1 MISKEEVKHIAKL
14 SRLELT
20 EQEIEK
26 MQEDMSVVLD
36 YFELLKKV
44 PKSAEDSKDFGQ
56 KSIGIEET
64 RADEA
69 VSSYNIKDKL
79 IAKYPAKKDDYIKVK
94 TIL

>member
-26 MQEDMSVVLD
+26 MQKDISAVLD
-36 YFELLKKV
+36 YFELLKKI
-44 PKSAEDSKDFGQ
+44 PKQAGIANVSGK

-64 RADEA
+64 RKDE
-69 VSSYNIKDKL
+69 VISSYNIRDEL
-79 IAKYPAKKDDYIKVK
+79 IGKYPAKKDDYIKVK